1 MLRGLFGYGLSPL
14 WAPDD
19 GGGAGGGG
27 SAGGGTAGGGAP
39 APNGGAQMFTEDYV
53 KALRG
58 QAAEYRTKAKSL
70 DDQLAVIRKTL
81 GIPDGQEP
89 DWTKVLADR
98 DAAHKAALEAASA
111 KAKGMLLAAEVKS
124 VCAALGVV
132 DPEAAAKLADLS
144 KAQIADDGKVTGVKE
159 SIEDLLK
166 AKPYLKGAA
175 PGKGPVGAPGGNP
188 PQGGAPD
195 PVAAAKALAA
205 ERSKGKQPTGGFDPW
220 GTK

>member
-1 MLRGLFGYGLSPL
+1 MLRGLFGLSPF

-19 GGGAGGGG
+19 GGSGGGG
-27 SAGGGTAGGGAP
+27 AAGGGTAGGGAP

-58 QAAEYRTKAKSL
+58 QAAEYRTKAKGL
-70 DDQLAVIRKTL
+70 DDQLTAIRKAL
-81 GIPDGQEP
+81 NIPDGQEP
-89 DWTKVLADR
+89 DWGKVFADL

-144 KAQIADDGKVTGVKE
+144 KAQVADDGKVSGVKE
-159 SIEDLLK
+159 AIEELLK

-175 PGKGPVGAPGGNP
+175 GGGKGPVGAPGGNP
-188 PQGGAPD
+188 PPSGEAD
-195 PVAAAKALAA
+195 PVAAARALAE
-205 ERSKGKQPTGGFDPW
+205 ERNKGKQPTGGYDPW
-220 GTK
+220 ATK